1 VTTRQISFAN
11 SAITITYQGDL
22 PTRIVDFLYRH
33 IPAETAGSA
42 PPYVAYQLCDND
54 QPGQLTLSRDDT
66 LLYRGDSLAVVA
78 ELLLGDSCHHLADRS
93 QGGLLLHAAGLTW
106 HGQALL
112 LPGQTGAGK
121 STLTAW
127 LVSRGFGY
135 LTDELVFV
143 LWGQNSAQGLTR
155 PLNLKRPARSL
166 WQTNLT
172 ASHQAAHV
180 LSTPHSDLAAPTLFG
195 TVAPPDE
202 TSLGVIIFPRYE
214 PGSNPVLRPLSR
226 AKAGLALMQCLLN
239 ARNLPDHGFTEV
251 TRLARQIPAYHL
263 RYSRFSQLEGQIESL
278 LLQNKG

>member
-1 VTTRQISFAN
+1 MTTRQVSFAN

-22 PTRIVDFLYRH
+22 PTRLVDFLYRH
-33 IPAETAGSA
+33 VPLETAGST
-42 PPYVAYQLCDND
+42 PPHVGYHLRDDDY
-54 QPGQLTLSRDDT
+54 PGQLTLSRGET
-66 LLYRGDSLAVVA
+66 LLYRGDSPAVAA

-106 HGQALL
+106 QGHALL

-121 STLTAW
+121 STLAAW

-143 LWGQNSAQGLTR
+143 PWGQNSAQGLTR
-155 PLNLKRPARSL
+155 PLNLKRPARPL
-166 WQTNLT
+166 WQTNLA
-172 ASHQAAHV
+172 ASDQSAHV
-180 LSTPHSDLAAPTLFG
+180 LSTPHSDLVAPTLFG
-195 TVAPPDE
+195 AVPPPGE
-202 TSLGVIIFPRYE
+202 PPLSLIIFPRYE
-214 PGSNPVLRPLSR
+214 PGSDPALRPLSR

-251 TRLARQIPAYHL
+251 TRLARQLPAYHMQ
-263 RYSRFSQLEGQIESL
+263 YSNFSQLEGQIESL